1 MSYLERS
8 ALAVDIGASS
18 GRVLL
23 GELKNKKIE
32 LKEIHRFKNKIIKK
46 KNSKNQQE
54 DCWDIDHLFKEIING
69 LEKAAAKNIEA
80 ASVGIDT
87 WAVDFVL
94 LDKEDN
100 RLGNAVSYRSH
111 RTDGLMDQVFKK
123 ITREEIYKRTGIQFL
138 QFNTIYQLYYL
149 AQNEK
154 ELLAQAEDFL
164 MIPDYLN
171 FLLSG
176 TKANEYTNA
185 SSTQLFNIENNDW
198 DHKLLE
204 KLKIPE
210 NIFHKPVEPGTK
222 LGQLKKSVAEKTSFS
237 DLEVIVPAA
246 HDTASAVAAV
256 PAVDH
261 DFAYLSSGTWS
272 LMGIESDQA
281 LVNKKALA
289 YNFTNEGGV
298 NDTFRFLKNIMG
310 LWLIQ
315 EVKRELDDKY
325 SHGQLVELAAE
336 AAAFKF
342 IIDPNDDRF
351 LNPESMIEAI
361 KSFCQE
367 TGQSRP
373 ETVGEIARAIFES
386 LAFEYKLVIE
396 QLEEVSQKEINKLHI
411 IGGGVKN
418 EFLNQMIADLTGLE
432 VYAGPVEAT
441 AIGNLL
447 IQFKANNWISDL
459 KEGREIVK
467 NSFAIK
473 RYKIND
479 SAADY
484 DAAWDRFRKL
494 KSINGGN

>member
-1 MSYLERS
+1 MERS

-32 LKEIHRFKNKIIKK
+32 LKEIHRFENKIIKK
-46 KNSKNQQE
+46 ENSKNQQE
-54 DCWDIDHLFKEIING
+54 DCWDLEHLFNQIIKG
-69 LEKAAAKNIEA
+69 LKKAAAENIEA
-80 ASVGIDT
+80 ASIGIDT

-94 LDKEDN
+94 LDKEEK

-111 RTDGLMDQVFKK
+111 RTDGLMDQVFAEVTK
-123 ITREEIYKRTGIQFL
+123 EEIYQRTGIQFL

-149 AQNEK
+149 VQNEK
-154 ELLAQAEDFL
+154 ELLEQAEYFL

-176 TKANEYTNA
+176 IKANEYTNA
-185 SSTQLFNIENNDW
+185 TSTQLFNIENKDW
-198 DHKLLE
+198 DYKLLE
-204 KLKIPE
+204 KLKIPK
-210 NIFHKPVEPGTK
+210 NIFHKTVKPGTK
-222 LGQLKKSVAEKTSFS
+222 LGKLKDSLAKKTSFS

-256 PAVDH
+256 PAVD
-261 DFAYLSSGTWS
+261 DNFAYLSSGTWS

-281 LVNKKALA
+281 IVNKKALA

-298 NDTFRFLKNIMG
+298 NNTFRFLKNIMG

-325 SHGQLVELAAE
+325 SHSELVELAKEAE
-336 AAAFKF
+336 VFKF
-342 IIDPNDDRF
+342 LIDPNDNRF
-351 LNPESMIEAI
+351 LNPESMVEEI

-367 TGQSRP
+367 TGQNRP
-373 ETVGEIARAIFES
+373 ETVGEIARTIFES

-396 QLEEVSQKEINKLHI
+396 QLKEVSEKEINKLHI
-411 IGGGVKN
+411 IGGGVQN

-447 IQFKANNWISDL
+447 MQFKANNWISDL
-459 KEGREIVK
+459 QAGRKIVK
-467 NSFAIK
+467 DSFEIK
-473 RYKIND
+473 KYRAQDQAVEDNL
-479 SAADY
+479 
-484 DAAWDRFRKL
+484 AWDRFKKL
-494 KSINGGN
+494 KSKNGGN